1 MAASPDTADLGGTP
15 LRTDRDFRLYLASRT
30 VSVAGALVAA
40 VAFPVLVYRLT
51 GSPAWTSAV
60 AAAGALPYLMFGLL
74 AGAAADRFDR
84 RALMVGADLLSA
96 AALAGV
102 PAAWALGV
110 LTPGQVLG
118 TAFAVQAL
126 YVVFDAANFGALP
139 RLLGKDRLTAGYA
152 AVYGATNL
160 VELAVPP
167 LVGLVVAAAAPAPLI
182 SVSALTALA
191 SAAMVRAL
199 ARPLSEPRPAAG
211 PAPGRR
217 PAAPRALLAD
227 IRGGLSFLFGDAIVR
242 TLTLAGTTH
251 AAASGA
257 WTAMLVPWADRTL
270 GVAPA
275 GDPRLA
281 VLFGCWGAGAVAA
294 SRLVP
299 WLSDRFRPARLA
311 LGALPASLL
320 AGAGTALCTDWR
332 AAAACAAAWGTAYS
346 VVVVNAITY
355 RQLVTPLHLQSR
367 VNTTARMLSWG
378 IGHPAGAAL
387 AGAVATLGAGPR
399 AGLAAGLAVAA
410 LGVAAA
416 WLSPLRAAA
425 RTGPDGDRPA
435 RA

>member
-1 MAASPDTADLGGTP
+1 
-15 LRTDRDFRLYLASRT
+15 
-30 VSVAGALVAA
+30 
-40 VAFPVLVYRLT
+40 
-51 GSPAWTSAV
+51 
-60 AAAGALPYLMFGLL
+60 
-74 AGAAADRFDR
+74 
-84 RALMVGADLLSA
+84 
-96 AALAGV
+96 
-102 PAAWALGV
+102 
-110 LTPGQVLG
+110 
-118 TAFAVQAL
+118 
-126 YVVFDAANFGALP
+126 
-139 RLLGKDRLTAGYA
+139 
-152 AVYGATNL
+152 
-160 VELAVPP
+160 
-167 LVGLVVAAAAPAPLI
+167 
-182 SVSALTALA
+182 
-191 SAAMVRAL
+191 
-199 ARPLSEPRPAAG
+199 
-211 PAPGRR
+211 
-217 PAAPRALLAD
+217 
-227 IRGGLSFLFGDAIVR
+227 FGDAIVR

-299 WLSDRFRPARLA
+299 RLSDRFGPARLA

-320 AGAGTALCTDWR
+320 AGAGTVLCTDWR

-387 AGAVATLGAGPR
+387 AGAVAALGAGPR

-410 LGVAAA
+410 
-416 WLSPLRAAA
+416 
-425 RTGPDGDRPA
+425 
-435 RA
+435 